1 MQNVREDIRFSFNV
15 AFFFFFILFHFQIS
29 VRVNVRGGGGNRSH
43 HSVGRGKLQAFYSS
57 LHTAGGRA

>member
-29 VRVNVRGGGGNRSH
+29 VRVNVRGGGESFPPLSRT
-43 HSVGRGKLQAFYSS
+43 R
-57 LHTAGGRA
+57 